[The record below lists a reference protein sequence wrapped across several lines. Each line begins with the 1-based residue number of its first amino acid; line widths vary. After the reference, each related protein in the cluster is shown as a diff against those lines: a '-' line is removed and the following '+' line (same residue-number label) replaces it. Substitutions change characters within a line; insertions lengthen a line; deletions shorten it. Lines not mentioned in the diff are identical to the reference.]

1 MTAWDLIE
9 EVHNAFPQIT
19 SLMVHSGVHN
29 SGVIQAEVTFSQL
42 KTLHTEARVMT
53 VDTIKIFLA
62 TTKETFAPNLEVS
75 LCIYFRYEI
84 LPYLVIHLKHPLQT
98 IYLSIRNNRKDKA
111 FLIQQY
117 EVLEAYANSLNIK
130 LYCRDLYLL
139 VHDANLFI
147 TSFRLQDLPYSY
159 YTYENKVQHSPEYLI
174 LI

>member
-1 MTAWDLIE
+1 M
-9 EVHNAFPQIT
+9 
-19 SLMVHSGVHN
+19 
-29 SGVIQAEVTFSQL
+29 
-42 KTLHTEARVMT
+42 
-53 VDTIKIFLA
+53 
-62 TTKETFAPNLEVS
+62 
-75 LCIYFRYEI
+75 
-84 LPYLVIHLKHPLQT
+84 

-159 YTYENKVQHSPEYLI
+159 YTYENKVQHSPEYKFNSLQSMCHHQI
-174 LI
+174 QFDRHDAIKSFQRINVFDTDPFFFC